1 MMDMEQY
8 LFEDDSEIGAINFIT
23 RDDPMLPTLPSP
35 EIPEEILEEDT
46 VPVRIV
52 TPLHSPHPFLSDDLI
67 QGDKSQLS
75 SYQTSVN
82 SEDTNSELLDCN
94 FHLPWTLN
102 SDELPSR
109 NRKRRS
115 GPSACDIPVKRN
127 KRNTATSTLNSGD
140 KTARTNPK
148 SIPRQDAESSVV
160 KPSGQSILI
169 VRPLFLP
176 GGQGQGA
183 VQTPSL
189 VSIITY
195 PPPTLVSKLTE
206 LHRARTCPSDCEML
220 EG

>member
-1 MMDMEQY
+1 MDMERY
-8 LFEDDSEIGAINFIT
+8 LFEDDSEISAINFIT

-94 FHLPWTLN
+94 FPLPWTLN

-115 GPSACDIPVKRN
+115 GPSTCDIPVKRN
-127 KRNTATSTLNSGD
+127 KRNTATSTRNSGD

-148 SIPRQDAESSVV
+148 SIPRQDAESSAA

-183 VQTPSL
+183 VQPPSL

-195 PPPTLVSKLTE
+195 PSLALVSKLTE
-206 LHRARTCPSDCEML
+206 LHKARTCPSDCEML

>member
-1 MMDMEQY
+1 MDMEPY
-8 LFEDDSEIGAINFIT
+8 LFEDDSEIGAINLVT

-52 TPLHSPHPFLSDDLI
+52 TPLHSPHPFLSDDLL

-75 SYQTSVN
+75 NYQTSVN

-94 FHLPWTLN
+94 LPLPWAVN
-102 SDELPSR
+102 SDEFPSR
-109 NRKRRS
+109 KRKRRS

-127 KRNTATSTLNSGD
+127 KRNTATSALNSGD

-160 KPSGQSILI
+160 KPSGQFILI

-176 GGQGQGA
+176 GGQGQGI
-183 VQTPSL
+183 VQPLSL
-189 VSIITY
+189 TSIVTY
-195 PPPTLVSKLTE
+195 PSPALVSKLAE
-206 LHRARTCPSDCEML
+206 LHKARACPSDCEML
-220 EG
+220 ES

>member
-1 MMDMEQY
+1 MDMEQY
-8 LFEDDSEIGAINFIT
+8 LFEDDSEIGAIIFIT

-52 TPLHSPHPFLSDDLI
+52 TPLHSPHPFLSDDLL

-75 SYQTSVN
+75 NYQTSVD
-82 SEDTNSELLDCN
+82 SENTNSELLDCIYP
-94 FHLPWTLN
+94 LPWTLN
-102 SDELPSR
+102 RDELPSR

-127 KRNTATSTLNSGD
+127 KRNTGPSILNSGG
-140 KTARTNPK
+140 KTARRNPN
-148 SIPRQDAESSVV
+148 SISMQDAESPVA
-160 KPSGQSILI
+160 KPLGQSILI

-176 GGQGQGA
+176 GGQGQDA
-183 VQTPSL
+183 VQPPSL
-189 VSIITY
+189 LSIVAY
-195 PPPTLVSKLTE
+195 PSPALVGKLTE
-206 LHRARTCPSDCEML
+206 LHKARMCPSDCEML

>member
-1 MMDMEQY
+1 MERY
-8 LFEDDSEIGAINFIT
+8 LFEEDSEIGAINLIT
-23 RDDPMLPTLPSP
+23 KDDPMLPTLPSP
-35 EIPEEILEEDT
+35 KIPEEILEEDM

-52 TPLHSPHPFLSDDLI
+52 TPLHSPHPFLSDDLL

-94 FHLPWTLN
+94 FPLPWTLN
-102 SDELPSR
+102 SNELPSR

-140 KTARTNPK
+140 KTAWTNPK
-148 SIPRQDAESSVV
+148 SIPRQDAESSVA

-176 GGQGQGA
+176 GRQGQGI
-183 VQTPSL
+183 VQPPSL
-189 VSIITY
+189 ISIVTY
-195 PPPTLVSKLTE
+195 PSPALVSKLAE
-206 LHRARTCPSDCEML
+206 LHKARTCPSDCEML
-220 EG
+220 ES

>member
-82 SEDTNSELLDCN
+82 SEDTNSELLDCI
-94 FHLPWTLN
+94 FPLPWALN

-115 GPSACDIPVKRN
+115 GPSVCDIPVKRN

-148 SIPRQDAESSVV
+148 SIPRQDAETSVA

-176 GGQGQGA
+176 GGQGRGT
-183 VQTPSL
+183 VQPPSFI
-189 VSIITY
+189 SIVTY
-195 PPPTLVSKLTE
+195 PSPALVSKLAE
-206 LHRARTCPSDCEML
+206 LHKARTCPSDCEML
-220 EG
+220 ES

>member
-1 MMDMEQY
+1 
-8 LFEDDSEIGAINFIT
+8 
-23 RDDPMLPTLPSP
+23 MLPTLPSP

-109 NRKRRS
+109 NRKCRS
-115 GPSACDIPVKRN
+115 GPSACDIPVKRILQQ
-127 KRNTATSTLNSGD
+127 KGD

-148 SIPRQDAESSVV
+148 SIPRQDAESSVA

>member
-1 MMDMEQY
+1 MEPH
-8 LFEDDSEIGAINFIT
+8 LFEDDSEIGAINFVT
-23 RDDPMLPTLPSP
+23 KDDPMLPTLPSP
-35 EIPEEILEEDT
+35 EMPEEILEEDT

-52 TPLHSPHPFLSDDLI
+52 THLHSPHPFLSDDLL
-67 QGDKSQLS
+67 QGDQYQLS
-75 SYQTSVN
+75 DYQTSVN
-82 SEDTNSELLDCN
+82 SENTNSELLDCI
-94 FHLPWTLN
+94 FPLPWALN

-109 NRKRRS
+109 NRKRGS

-140 KTARTNPK
+140 KTAWTNPK
-148 SIPRQDAESSVV
+148 SIPRQDAESSVA

-176 GGQGQGA
+176 GRQGQGA
-183 VQTPSL
+183 VQPPSL

-195 PPPTLVSKLTE
+195 PSPALVSKLTE
-206 LHRARTCPSDCEML
+206 LHKACTCPSDCEML

>member
-1 MMDMEQY
+1 MDMEQY
-8 LFEDDSEIGAINFIT
+8 LFEDDSEIGAINFVT
-23 RDDPMLPTLPSP
+23 KNDPMLPALPSP
-35 EIPEEILEEDT
+35 EILEEILEEDT

-82 SEDTNSELLDCN
+82 SKDTNSELLDCN
-94 FHLPWTLN
+94 FPLPWALN
-102 SDELPSR
+102 SDELSSR
-109 NRKRRS
+109 NRKHRS
-115 GPSACDIPVKRN
+115 GPSACGIPVKRN
-127 KRNTATSTLNSGD
+127 KRNTATSTLNNSD
-140 KTARTNPK
+140 KTAWTNPK

-183 VQTPSL
+183 VQPPSL

-195 PPPTLVSKLTE
+195 PSPALVSKLTE
-206 LHRARTCPSDCEML
+206 LHKARTCPSDCEML

>member
-1 MMDMEQY
+1 MEMESY
-8 LFEDDSEIGAINFIT
+8 LFEDDSEIGAINFVT
-23 RDDPMLPTLPSP
+23 KDDPMLPTLPSP

-52 TPLHSPHPFLSDDLI
+52 TPLHSPHPFLSDDLL
-67 QGDKSQLS
+67 QGDQSQLS
-75 SYQTSVN
+75 DYQTSVN
-82 SEDTNSELLDCN
+82 SEDTNSELLDCI
-94 FHLPWTLN
+94 FPPPWALN

-148 SIPRQDAESSVV
+148 SIPRQDAESSVA

-176 GGQGQGA
+176 GGRGQGT
-183 VQTPSL
+183 VQPPSL
-189 VSIITY
+189 ISIVTY
-195 PPPTLVSKLTE
+195 PSPALVSKLAE
-206 LHRARTCPSDCEML
+206 LHKARTCPSDCEML
-220 EG
+220 ES

>member
-1 MMDMEQY
+1 MERY

-52 TPLHSPHPFLSDDLI
+52 SPLHSPHPFLSDDLL

-82 SEDTNSELLDCN
+82 SEDTKSELLDCN
-94 FHLPWTLN
+94 IPLSWTLN

-140 KTARTNPK
+140 KTAWTNPK
-148 SIPRQDAESSVV
+148 SIPRQDAESSVA
-160 KPSGQSILI
+160 KPLGQSILI
-169 VRPLFLP
+169 VRSLFLP
-176 GGQGQGA
+176 GGRGQGT
-183 VQTPSL
+183 VQPPSL
-189 VSIITY
+189 ISIVTY
-195 PPPTLVSKLTE
+195 PSPALVSKLAE
-206 LHRARTCPSDCEML
+206 LHKARTCPLDCEML

>member
-1 MMDMEQY
+1 MDMEPY

-23 RDDPMLPTLPSP
+23 KDDPMLPTLPSP

-52 TPLHSPHPFLSDDLI
+52 TPLHSPHPFLSDDLL

-75 SYQTSVN
+75 NYQTSVK
-82 SEDTNSELLDCN
+82 SENTNSELLDCN
-94 FHLPWTLN
+94 FPLPWALN
-102 SDELPSR
+102 SNELPSR

-127 KRNTATSTLNSGD
+127 KRNTASLTLNSGD

-148 SIPRQDAESSVV
+148 SIPRQDAESSVA

-176 GGQGQGA
+176 GGQGQGT
-183 VQTPSL
+183 VQPPSL
-189 VSIITY
+189 ISIVTY
-195 PPPTLVSKLTE
+195 PSPALVSKLAE
-206 LHRARTCPSDCEML
+206 FHKARTCLLDCEML
-220 EG
+220 ES

>member
-1 MMDMEQY
+1 MEPY
-8 LFEDDSEIGAINFIT
+8 LFEDDGEIGAINFVT
-23 RDDPMLPTLPSP
+23 KDDPMLPTLPSP

-46 VPVRIV
+46 VPVGTV
-52 TPLHSPHPFLSDDLI
+52 TTLHSPHPFLSDDLL
-67 QGDKSQLS
+67 QGDQYQLS
-75 SYQTSVN
+75 DYQISIN

-94 FHLPWTLN
+94 FPLPWALN

-127 KRNTATSTLNSGD
+127 KRSTAISTLNSGD
-140 KTARTNPK
+140 KTARTNPR
-148 SIPRQDAESSVV
+148 SIPRQDAESSVE

-169 VRPLFLP
+169 VRPLILP

-183 VQTPSL
+183 VQPPSL

-195 PPPTLVSKLTE
+195 PSPALVSKLTE
-206 LHRARTCPSDCEML
+206 LHKACTYPSDCEML

>member
-1 MMDMEQY
+1 MDMELY
-8 LFEDDSEIGAINFIT
+8 LVEDDSEIGAINFIT

-46 VPVRIV
+46 VPVRSV
-52 TPLHSPHPFLSDDLI
+52 TPLHSPHPFLSDDLL

-75 SYQTSVN
+75 NYQTSVN
-82 SEDTNSELLDCN
+82 SEDINSKLLDCISP
-94 FHLPWTLN
+94 LPWALN

-127 KRNTATSTLNSGD
+127 KKNTETSTLNSGD
-140 KTARTNPK
+140 KPARTNPK
-148 SIPRQDAESSVV
+148 SVPRKDAESSVV
-160 KPSGQSILI
+160 KPLGQPILI

-176 GGQGQGA
+176 GGQGQGT
-183 VQTPSL
+183 VQPPSL
-189 VSIITY
+189 ISIVTD
-195 PPPTLVSKLTE
+195 PSPALVRKLTE
-206 LHRARTCPSDCEML
+206 LHKARTCPSDCEML

>member
-1 MMDMEQY
+1 MERY

-52 TPLHSPHPFLSDDLI
+52 SPLHSPHPFLSDDLL

-82 SEDTNSELLDCN
+82 REDTKSELLDCN
-94 FHLPWTLN
+94 IPLPWTLN

-140 KTARTNPK
+140 KTAWTNPK
-148 SIPRQDAESSVV
+148 SIPRQDAESSVA
-160 KPSGQSILI
+160 KPLGQSILI
-169 VRPLFLP
+169 VRSLFLP
-176 GGQGQGA
+176 GGRGQGT
-183 VQTPSL
+183 VQPPSL
-189 VSIITY
+189 ISIVTY
-195 PPPTLVSKLTE
+195 PSPALVSKLAE
-206 LHRARTCPSDCEML
+206 LHKARMCPSDCEML

>member
-1 MMDMEQY
+1 MEMESY
-8 LFEDDSEIGAINFIT
+8 LFEDDSEIGAINFVT
-23 RDDPMLPTLPSP
+23 KDDPMLPTLPSP

-52 TPLHSPHPFLSDDLI
+52 TPLHSPHPFLSDDLLH
-67 QGDKSQLS
+67 GDQYQLS
-75 SYQTSVN
+75 DYQTSVN
-82 SEDTNSELLDCN
+82 SEGTNSELQDCI
-94 FHLPWTLN
+94 FPPPWALN

-148 SIPRQDAESSVV
+148 SIPRQDAESSVA
-160 KPSGQSILI
+160 KPSGQSILV

-176 GGQGQGA
+176 GGRGQGT
-183 VQTPSL
+183 VQPPSL
-189 VSIITY
+189 ISIVTY
-195 PPPTLVSKLTE
+195 PSPALVSKLAE
-206 LHRARTCPSDCEML
+206 LHKA
-220 EG
+220 